1 MKQFDFDPEN
11 AMPNNVVYPRTKN
24 DVAFGSLVRMMAALD
39 NETNIVGLARH
50 EPASAG
56 TTGNTSVTTAAT
68 KRTEADIAAAVAA
81 ERVANDP
88 RWRNFS
94 PPEGE

>member
-1 MKQFDFDPEN
+1 MKQFDFDPKY
-11 AMPNNVVYPRTKN
+11 AMPNNVVYPRTEA
-24 DVAFGSLVRMMAALD
+24 DAMFGALMRLQAGLD
-39 NETNIVGLARH
+39 GEPNIVGRARH
-50 EPASAG
+50 EPAIAEAA
-56 TTGNTSVTTAAT
+56 GNTLATT
-68 KRTEADIAAAVAA
+68 KRTDSDSVAAAAA